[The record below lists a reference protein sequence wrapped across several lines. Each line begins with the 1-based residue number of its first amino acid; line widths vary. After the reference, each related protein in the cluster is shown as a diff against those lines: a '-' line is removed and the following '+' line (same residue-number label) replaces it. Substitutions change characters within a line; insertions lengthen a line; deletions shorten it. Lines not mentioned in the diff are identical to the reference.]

1 MLKYCSI
8 GSGSSGNC
16 HYIGY
21 KDTNILVDAGL
32 SGKRIT
38 TGLNDINVDM
48 ENIKGIFITHEHS
61 DHIKGAGIMSRK
73 YNIPIFANV
82 KTWCAMKD
90 KLGDIKDS
98 NMKVFE
104 NDRSYSLG
112 DLIIRPF
119 SISHDASD
127 AVGYNFYADNE
138 KMSIA
143 TDIGMITDNIRR
155 HLYKSK
161 LVVLESNYDPSM
173 LMMGSYPYA
182 LKKRV
187 MSDTGHLSNE
197 DAVNCVYKG
206 IRTANGGDDVYRE
219 VTKCIWEECLRKTN
233 YKCSEVDVL
242 VIFFEGFVKEY
253 VEVDVGVRKEKA
265 GNVIKTIEMNVIR
278 NLYCEQMYFS
288 IYNREDVLYRE
299 TLNKKKYK
307 KGKNIKERGG
317 GYRKIMKNVINET
330 MSKRNKMKKWKEF
343 VNKVLCCF
351 GNKKIKGDLYKE
363 DNSSVT
369 PNSSSVEKGSGSSQL
384 ELINVN

>member
-38 TGLNDINVDM
+38 TGLDYINVDI

-61 DHIKGAGIMSRK
+61 DHIKGAGIISRK
-73 YNIPIFANV
+73 YDIPIFANV

-127 AVGYNFYADNE
+127 AVGYNFYAENE

-161 LVVLESNYDPSM
+161 LVVLESNYDPNM
-173 LMMGSYPYA
+173 LMMGSYPYS

-197 DAVNCVYKG
+197 DAAKF
-206 IRTANGGDDVYRE
+206 
-219 VTKCIWEECLRKTN
+219 CIDLVKEGTERILLAHLSKENNFPELAYETSKSILAQN
-233 YKCSEVDVL
+233 DIIIGQDLKLDVL
-242 VIFFEGFVKEY
+242 LRE
-253 VEVDVGVRKEKA
+253 EVSD
-265 GNVIKTIEMNVIR
+265 
-278 NLYCEQMYFS
+278 
-288 IYNREDVLYRE
+288 IYNV
-299 TLNKKKYK
+299 K
-307 KGKNIKERGG
+307 
-317 GYRKIMKNVINET
+317 
-330 MSKRNKMKKWKEF
+330 
-343 VNKVLCCF
+343 
-351 GNKKIKGDLYKE
+351 
-363 DNSSVT
+363 
-369 PNSSSVEKGSGSSQL
+369 
-384 ELINVN
+384 

>member
-38 TGLNDINVDM
+38 TGLDDINVDM

-61 DHIKGAGIMSRK
+61 DHIKGAGIISRK
-73 YNIPIFANV
+73 YDIPIFANV

-104 NDRSYSLG
+104 NDRSYSLE

-127 AVGYNFYADNE
+127 AVGYNFYAENE

-161 LVVLESNYDPSM
+161 LVVLESNYDPNM
-173 LMMGSYPYA
+173 LMMGSYPYS

-197 DAVNCVYKG
+197 DAAKFCIDLVKEG
-206 IRTANGGDDVYRE
+206 RE
-219 VTKCIWEECLRKTN
+219 RILLAHLSKENNFPELAYETSKSILAQNDIIIGQDIKL
-233 YKCSEVDVL
+233 DVL
-242 VIFFEGFVKEY
+242 L
-253 VEVDVGVRKEKA
+253 REK
-265 GNVIKTIEMNVIR
+265 V
-278 NLYCEQMYFS
+278 S
-288 IYNREDVLYRE
+288 DIYNV
-299 TLNKKKYK
+299 K
-307 KGKNIKERGG
+307 
-317 GYRKIMKNVINET
+317 
-330 MSKRNKMKKWKEF
+330 
-343 VNKVLCCF
+343 
-351 GNKKIKGDLYKE
+351 
-363 DNSSVT
+363 
-369 PNSSSVEKGSGSSQL
+369 
-384 ELINVN
+384 

>member
-32 SGKRIT
+32 SGKRIS
-38 TGLNDINVDM
+38 TGLEDL
-48 ENIKGIFITHEHS
+48 NIDASKLKGIFITHEHS
-61 DHIKGAGIMSRK
+61 DHIKGAGIISRK
-73 YNIPIFANV
+73 YDIPIFANI

-90 KLGDIKDS
+90 KLGQIEDR

-104 NDRSYSLG
+104 NDKSYSLG

-143 TDIGMITDNIRR
+143 TDIGKITDNIRR

-161 LVVLESNYDPSM
+161 LVVLESNYDPNM

-187 MSDTGHLSNE
+187 MSEVGHLSNE
-197 DAVNCVYKG
+197 DAANFCVELIKEGTERILLAHLSKENNFPELAYETSKG
-206 IRTANGGDDVYRE
+206 ILTQNDIIVGQDV
-219 VTKCIWEECLRKTN
+219 KL
-233 YKCSEVDVL
+233 DVL
-242 VIFFEGFVKEY
+242 LREEIS
-253 VEVDVGVRKEKA
+253 D
-265 GNVIKTIEMNVIR
+265 
-278 NLYCEQMYFS
+278 
-288 IYNREDVLYRE
+288 IYNV
-299 TLNKKKYK
+299 K
-307 KGKNIKERGG
+307 
-317 GYRKIMKNVINET
+317 
-330 MSKRNKMKKWKEF
+330 
-343 VNKVLCCF
+343 
-351 GNKKIKGDLYKE
+351 
-363 DNSSVT
+363 
-369 PNSSSVEKGSGSSQL
+369 
-384 ELINVN
+384 